1 MSYRLFFVLLPQNL
15 SQMIDKI
22 NALRAE
28 LEAAVAEDAAAV
40 RAEKTAKSAE
50 ADANVLR
57 KAAEKR
63 LDAAAEFIVGRVV
76 KH

>member
-1 MSYRLFFVLLPQNL
+1 
-15 SQMIDKI
+15 MIDKI

>member
-1 MSYRLFFVLLPQNL
+1 MSLEAIEKV
-15 SQMIDKI
+15 S
-22 NALRAE
+22 RAE
-28 LEAAVAEDAAAV
+28 TESRERLATAV